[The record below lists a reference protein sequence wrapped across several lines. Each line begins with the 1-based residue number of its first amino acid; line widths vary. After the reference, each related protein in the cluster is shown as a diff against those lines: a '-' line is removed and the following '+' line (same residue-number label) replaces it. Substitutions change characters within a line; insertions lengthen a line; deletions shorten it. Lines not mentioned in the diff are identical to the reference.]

1 MSHHVEKETA
11 AIFSRREKQ
20 TRLSTLGNLGKE
32 KSHNHIIRAEKYLEE
47 LGPIS
52 SLYK

>member
-11 AIFSRREKQ
+11 AVSSRREKQ
-20 TRLSTLGNLGKE
+20 ARLSTLGNLVKE
-32 KSHNHIIRAEKYLEE
+32 KIHNHIIRAEKYLEE

-52 SLYK
+52 LLYK